1 MASAD
6 RCLELF
12 TIVKSK
18 YNLPFELKLEQL
30 NILNLLLDGKNVL
43 GVLPTG
49 FGKSATFVLT
59 PLLFDEVSSS

>member
-12 TIVKSK
+12 TVVKSK
-18 YNLPFELKLEQL
+18 YNLPFELKQEQL

-43 GVLPTG
+43 GVLRRDLG
-49 FGKSATFVLT
+49 RVRRSF
-59 PLLFDEVSSS
+59 

>member
-12 TIVKSK
+12 TVVKSK
-18 YNLPFELKLEQL
+18 YNLPFELKQEQL
-30 NILNLLLDGKNVL
+30 NILNLLPDGKNVL